1 MAAWTRLQSRAVADG
16 RAICVFACC
25 RRDQRDE
32 DNAAEKVGDMSG
44 FYGNLLT
51 KNVAFGT
58 KG

>member
-1 MAAWTRLQSRAVADG
+1 VTVWTPQQTGAFADG
-16 RAICVFACC
+16 QVTCLFALWH
-25 RRDQRDE
+25 RDQRDE

-58 KG
+58 NG